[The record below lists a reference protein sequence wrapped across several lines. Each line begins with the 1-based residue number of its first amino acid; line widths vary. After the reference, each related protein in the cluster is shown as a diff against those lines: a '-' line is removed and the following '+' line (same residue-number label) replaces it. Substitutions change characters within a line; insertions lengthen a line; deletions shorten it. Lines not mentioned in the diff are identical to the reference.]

1 VALLHE
7 SPYDSLAWTTYQKD
21 FESLFPTLSLS
32 REVFSPGKTFYVITK
47 IKDKAAAL
55 GLTKHPYFKTK
66 ALKNQEIFVVLGSHY
81 KILQLYK
88 NIAGYR
94 KYLMESL
101 DTDQ

>member
-1 VALLHE
+1 MILLIFFILIIIKILIIIIL
-7 SPYDSLAWTTYQKD
+7 YLK
-21 FESLFPTLSLS
+21 FLSS
-32 REVFSPGKTFYVITK
+32 
-47 IKDKAAAL
+47 
-55 GLTKHPYFKTK
+55 K